1 MTNLSFGFLKVFILN
16 DHVFIVAKVWNE
28 VVLLDLCWV
37 AWNPF
42 MSSHLLSLGSAL
54 DGVGDIRRSST
65 KVWNEIVLLETF
77 TGLSPVPNVIEIL
90 FGCRDGTISG
100 GNFSILWAEVRNK
113 VVLLETF
120 MGSWFPSGKWL
131 SIKLRIDLNER
142 WEFNFELL
150 NVLLSGGNIL
160 IFRSEVWYEIIL
172 LEALVSGWG
181 PGQKWFSLLLLVL
194 FGLNEPVILRK
205 IPGSVNSLFLVQMG
219 EGILNIA
226 IKTKVWHSITLFEIF
241 AGL

>member
-1 MTNLSFGFLKVFILN
+1 MEKFEKCVNF
-16 DHVFIVAKVWNE
+16 WY
-28 VVLLDLCWV
+28 
-37 AWNPF
+37 NPF
-42 MSSHLLSLGSAL
+42 LIIFISLWGK
-54 DGVGDIRRSST
+54 D
-65 KVWNEIVLLETF
+65 VLEF
-77 TGLSPVPNVIEIL
+77 GLSSSNMCALVSEI
-90 FGCRDGTISG
+90 GIS
-100 GNFSILWAEVRNK
+100 
-113 VVLLETF
+113 T
-120 MGSWFPSGKWL
+120 
-131 SIKLRIDLNER
+131 
-142 WEFNFELL
+142 
-150 NVLLSGGNIL
+150 
-160 IFRSEVWYEIIL
+160 EVWYEIIL